1 MSGDDH
7 QLRHAQLHVLWD
19 EAYLWVLMLRRALRH
34 GRFPF
39 RLVRAREIEEGLLQ
53 QQPPTALLVPGGWAR
68 FKSAALGHKGRE
80 AVIKYLAA
88 GGAYLGFCG
97 GAGLALPEQDGL
109 NICPLRRKPM
119 AQRLPNFSG
128 NVTAALHAHA
138 LVPQTHPAK
147 VHLPV
152 WWPSQFAVPSG
163 ANVQVLASYAGPGPD
178 LWVSDLNWEDIR
190 NRAPHA
196 WQQLYGINLNPDLLV
211 GEPAVISGAYGQ
223 GGRGRYILSYAHLES
238 PNAPAANFWLGH
250 MLSLLL
256 GQAPSQPSPEA
267 GTVPEWDLR
276 NAPTLWEDPRLARM
290 DAHLNAVITLGMR
303 HFLFCWRRPWLLGWR
318 RGLPGFVLTTLF
330 AQIKTAASH
339 APTRE
344 VLVFWD
350 EHGPETER
358 LLCEFVKLMSTYLLN
373 ERLAL
378 HNSPPS
384 SPEACTDAAQQA
396 LRKRMVGRF
405 PGYGGLFSRIVKA
418 LDEVLWLLYK

>member
-1 MSGDDH
+1 MSDDDH
-7 QLRHAQLHVLWD
+7 QLRHAQLYVLWD
-19 EAYLWVLMLRRALRH
+19 ESYLWVLMLRRALRH

-39 RLVRAREIEEGLLQ
+39 RLVRAREIEAGMLQ
-53 QQPPTALLVPGGWAR
+53 QEPPAALLVPGGWAR
-68 FKSAALGHKGRE
+68 FKSATLGHKGRE
-80 AVIKYLAA
+80 AITEYLSA
-88 GGAYLGFCG
+88 GGTYLGFCG

-109 NICPLRRKPM
+109 NLCPLRRKPM

-128 NVTAALHAHA
+128 NVTAALHTHP
-138 LVPQTHPAK
+138 LVPSTHSSE

-152 WWPSQFAVPSG
+152 WWPSQFATSSG
-163 ANVQVLASYAGPGPD
+163 VNVQVLASYAGPGPD
-178 LWVSDLNWEDIR
+178 FWVSDLDWGDIR
-190 NRAPHA
+190 NSAPHT

-250 MLSLLL
+250 MLSSLL
-256 GQAPSQPSPEA
+256 GQVPSLSSPKA

-276 NAPTLWEDPRLARM
+276 NTPIRWEDPCLARM
-290 DAHLNAVITLGMR
+290 GAHLDAVIALGMR
-303 HFLFCWRRPWLLGWR
+303 HFLLCWRRPWLLGWR

-330 AQIKTAASH
+330 AQIKTAASR

-344 VLVFWD
+344 ALGFWD
-350 EHGPETER
+350 EQGPETER
-358 LLCEFVKLMSTYLLN
+358 MLCEFVEMMSVYLLN

-384 SPEACTDAAQQA
+384 SPEACTDTAQQT
-396 LRKRMVGRF
+396 LRKMMVGRF
-405 PGYGGLFSRIVKA
+405 PGYGGLFGRIAKA